1 MADINVEST
10 QSAAVAVD
18 TTEKRSI
25 WHKLFGTYPGDG
37 EMQPKEGIAYSLC
50 GFGQNLIC
58 TIIGSYLTVF
68 MTDAIGYGALA
79 VALLMLFARVYDAM
93 NDPIMGSI
101 VDRTRTPWGKC
112 RPYLKWMAIPVA
124 VVTVLC
130 FLPWYPNNP
139 GGFAAMCIM
148 YIIWGMVYTVCDVPY
163 WGLNSRMSNDTFRRG
178 NLLTIARLLCT
189 AGAGIVTI
197 IVPQVTSGMTGTLQT
212 NINAYQGIVS
222 QIQIAVDSE
231 GGAIIVPD
239 LADVDKDEDTFSLNF
254 DDNRDGT
261 FANIT
266 ANYGTLE
273 NFILQEFGEDSA
285 VYNAYLDAKAVYE
298 GEDSEGGELIN
309 NKPMNEWTANDLQK
323 ILDGTLGEKQG
334 DLRWIYFVAAII
346 CVAIGMPLFLVG
358 FKGTKERAS
367 ELDDKNLP
375 SLKHNLSLLFK
386 NKPLMLIVISGIL
399 GAARMVFTYTGG
411 LYFCK
416 YVLDSVEFMGMHGE
430 GLYTLVT
437 LAIVPGGLIAS
448 LLVPYLTKK
457 IGKKQS
463 YIWTNIAGGVALLI
477 AFIVGMVIDKGN
489 YTSTA
494 TLVIALL
501 AIVVSGIPSGLTNI
515 VSYAMIGD
523 TIEYLELKTGERA
536 EGICFAMQTF
546 INKIG
551 MAIGAFIGVMGYEIA
566 DVTANNPGALHASGK
581 DVMWIMLMLV
591 AALSFILSAVP
602 IFFYKFN
609 EKEQQEAVAEIK
621 RRKEAELAAAG
632 ADGGTVELG
641 ATESDA
647 VTLAEGADASDDT
660 VITATEDNA
669 ETPPDGEDKT

>member
-1 MADINVEST
+1 MEDLKIESMEG
-10 QSAAVAVD
+10 AAVAEAPV
-18 TTEKRSI
+18 KRSI

-79 VALLMLFARVYDAM
+79 VALLMLFARIYDAL

-101 VDRTRTPWGKC
+101 VDKTRTPWGKC
-112 RPYLKWMAIPVA
+112 RPYLKWMAIPVS
-124 VVTVLC
+124 VVTILC

-139 GGFAAMCIM
+139 GGFAAMSIM

-197 IVPQVTSGMTGTLQT
+197 VVPQVTSAMTGDLQT
-212 NINAYQGIVS
+212 EINAYQSIVS
-222 QIQIAVDSE
+222 EIQVAVDNGTIGQE
-231 GGAIIVPD
+231 Y
-239 LADVDKDEDTFSLNF
+239 NF
-254 DDNRDGT
+254 DANRDAA
-261 FANIT
+261 FDNIG
-266 ANYGTLE
+266 NLE
-273 NFILQEFGEDSA
+273 DFILA
-285 VYNAYLDAKAVYE
+285 NL
-298 GEDSEGGELIN
+298 GEDSEAWAAYLAAQSTYEQYDSELLGGKAIS
-309 NKPMNEWTANDLQK
+309 EWTGEDLQT
-323 ILDGTLGEKQG
+323 ILDGTLDSKQT
-334 DLRWIYFVAAII
+334 DLGYIYFIAAII
-346 CVAIGMPLFLVG
+346 CVAIGAPLFLVG
-358 FKGTKERAS
+358 FKGTRERAS
-367 ELDDKNLP
+367 ELDNENVP
-375 SLKHNLSLLFK
+375 SLKHNLQLLFK

-416 YVLDSVEFMGMHGE
+416 YVLDSVNFIGMHGE

-437 LAIVPGGLIAS
+437 IAIVPGGLIAS

-463 YIWTNIAGGVALLI
+463 YIWTNIAGGLALLV
-477 AFIVGMVIDKGN
+477 AFIVGISIDRGD

-501 AIVVSGIPSGLTNI
+501 AIVISGIPSGLTNI

-551 MAIGAFIGVMGYEIA
+551 MAVGAFIGVMGYYLA
-566 DVTANNPGALHASGK
+566 GVTANNPGALDASGK

-591 AALSFILSAVP
+591 AALSFILSAIP

-621 RRKEAELAAAG
+621 RRKEAQEAELAAAG
-632 ADGGTVELG
+632 ADGATVEMS
-641 ATESDA
+641 AES
-647 VTLAEGADASDDT
+647 AESGFVDDSDSKD
-660 VITATEDNA
+660 
-669 ETPPDGEDKT
+669 

>member
-1 MADINVEST
+1 MEDLKIEST
-10 QSAAVAVD
+10 EGAAAIEAPV
-18 TTEKRSI
+18 KRSI

-79 VALLMLFARVYDAM
+79 VALLMLFARIYDAL

-112 RPYLKWMAIPVA
+112 RPYLKWMAIPVS
-124 VVTVLC
+124 VVTILC

-139 GGFAAMCIM
+139 GGFAAMSIM

-197 IVPQVTSGMTGTLQT
+197 VVPQVTSAMTGDLQT
-212 NINAYQGIVS
+212 EINAYQSIVS
-222 QIQIAVDSE
+222 EIQVAVDNGTIGQE
-231 GGAIIVPD
+231 Y
-239 LADVDKDEDTFSLNF
+239 NF
-254 DDNRDGT
+254 DANRDAA
-261 FANIT
+261 FDNIG
-266 ANYGTLE
+266 NLE
-273 NFILQEFGEDSA
+273 DFILA
-285 VYNAYLDAKAVYE
+285 NL
-298 GEDSEGGELIN
+298 GEDSEAWAAYLAAQSTYEQYDSELLGGKAIS
-309 NKPMNEWTANDLQK
+309 EWTGEDLQT
-323 ILDGTLGEKQG
+323 ILDGTLDSKQT
-334 DLRWIYFVAAII
+334 DLGYIYFIAAII
-346 CVAIGMPLFLVG
+346 CVAIGAPLFFVG

-367 ELDDKNLP
+367 ELDNENVP
-375 SLKHNLSLLFK
+375 SLKHNLQLLFK

-416 YVLDSVEFMGMHGE
+416 YVLDSVNFIGMHGE

-437 LAIVPGGLIAS
+437 IAIVPGGLIAS

-463 YIWTNIAGGVALLI
+463 YIWTNIAGGLALLV
-477 AFIVGMVIDKGN
+477 AFIVGISIDRGD

-501 AIVVSGIPSGLTNI
+501 AIVISGIPSGLTNI

-551 MAIGAFIGVMGYEIA
+551 MAVGAFIGVMGYYLA
-566 DVTANNPGALHASGK
+566 GVTANNPGALDASGK

-591 AALSFILSAVP
+591 AALSFILSAIP

-621 RRKEAELAAAG
+621 RRKEAQEAELAAAG
-632 ADGGTVELG
+632 AEGATVEMS
-641 ATESDA
+641 AES
-647 VTLAEGADASDDT
+647 AESGFVDDSDSKD
-660 VITATEDNA
+660 
-669 ETPPDGEDKT
+669 